1 MVKEFSLMQ
10 KQATGKPAIKVGK
23 GCSLIILA
31 VIVLFAAMAA
41 LDGWNRYKS
50 GKASQNWPSTDGVIL
65 TSELK
70 TDLGKSDDVE
80 PKYKAAVTYRY
91 AVEGYEHTGERVSFS
106 GQTFLEKGK
115 ADSLVK
121 RYNKGKRVKV
131 YYDPKTPHVSVLE
144 PGTASGPPFISIMLA
159 LIVLFFL
166 FKIFRGYLRK
176 KESGQQIDTPS
187 FTPQEPA
194 PGPAYESAIDS
205 MGKPPAL
212 SGTKA
217 KSDKGLAILT
227 LAMFAGGIF
236 LLAWGGYE
244 MKRAYESRT
253 WPDTQGTVTS
263 SYIGKRSHRDSN
275 NSTSIVYTPKIRY
288 QYQVEGKH
296 YTCNR
301 IGFGGESGGKRS
313 KAKKVVDK
321 YPSGKK
327 VTVYYNPQDPKI
339 AVLKAGFSLGALFAF
354 LAGIIFFGVGVI
366 CFKAYQKNRQERN
379 SSGQPP
385 YFTGS
390 TGG

>member
-1 MVKEFSLMQ
+1 MQ
-10 KQATGKPAIKVGK
+10 KQATGKSAIKVGK
-23 GCSLIILA
+23 GCFLAIL
-31 VIVLFAAMAA
+31 LFIALMAAMAA
-41 LDGWNRYKS
+41 LDGWSRYKS
-50 GKASQNWPSTDGVIL
+50 GKASQNWPTTEGVIL
-65 TSELK
+65 TSEVK

-91 AVEGYEHTGERVSFS
+91 AVGGYEYTGERVSFS

-131 YYDPKTPHVSVLE
+131 YYDPKKPHVSVLE
-144 PGTASGPPFISIMLA
+144 PGTASGPPFISIILVF
-159 LIVLFFL
+159 IVLFFL

-176 KESGQQIDTPS
+176 KKSAQQNDIPS

-205 MGKPPAL
+205 TGKPPAL
-212 SGTKA
+212 SGTKT

-227 LAMFAGGIF
+227 LAMFAGGIL

-263 SYIGKRSHRDSN
+263 SYIGKSSHRDSN
-275 NSTSIVYTPKIRY
+275 NHTSTVYTPKIRY

-301 IGFGGESGGKRS
+301 IEFGGESGGKRS

-327 VTVYYNPQDPKI
+327 VTVYYNPQDPKV
-339 AVLKAGFSLGALFAF
+339 AVLKAGFSWGALFAF
-354 LAGIIFFGVGVI
+354 LAGIIFFGVGII
-366 CFKAYQKNRQERN
+366 CYRGYRRNKEERN
-379 SSGQPP
+379 SSGQAP

>member
-1 MVKEFSLMQ
+1 MQ
-10 KQATGKPAIKVGK
+10 KRSTGKSAVKVGK
-23 GCSLIILA
+23 GCFLAIL
-31 VIVLFAAMAA
+31 LFIALMAAMAA

-50 GKASQNWPSTDGVIL
+50 GKTSQNWPSTEGVVL
-65 TSELK
+65 TSGVK

-80 PKYKAAVTYRY
+80 PKYEAAVTYRY
-91 AVEGYEHTGERVSFS
+91 AVDGYEYTGEKVSFA
-106 GQTFLEKGK
+106 GQTFLKKGK
-115 ADSLVK
+115 ADSLVT

-144 PGTASGPPFISIMLA
+144 PGTASGPPFISIILV

-166 FKIFRGYLRK
+166 FKVFRGYLRK
-176 KESGQQIDTPS
+176 KKSGQQIDTPS

-194 PGPAYESAIDS
+194 PGPTYESAIDS
-205 MGKPPAL
+205 TGKPPAL

-217 KSDKGLAILT
+217 KFDKGLGILT

-236 LLAWGGYE
+236 LLTWGGYE
-244 MKRAYESRT
+244 MKRAYESRI

-263 SYIGKRSHRDSN
+263 SRIGKHSHRDSN
-275 NSTSIVYTPKIRY
+275 NHTRIVYTPKIRY

-301 IGFGGESGGKRS
+301 IEFGGKSGGKRS

-327 VTVYYNPQDPKI
+327 VTVYYNPQDPKV
-339 AVLKAGFSLGALFAF
+339 AALKAGFSWGALFAF
-354 LAGIIFFGVGVI
+354 LAGIIFFGVGVMG
-366 CFKAYQKNRQERN
+366 FKAYRRN
-379 SSGQPP
+379 KEKHNTLRQPP
-385 YFTGS
+385 YFPGS
-390 TGG
+390 TGE